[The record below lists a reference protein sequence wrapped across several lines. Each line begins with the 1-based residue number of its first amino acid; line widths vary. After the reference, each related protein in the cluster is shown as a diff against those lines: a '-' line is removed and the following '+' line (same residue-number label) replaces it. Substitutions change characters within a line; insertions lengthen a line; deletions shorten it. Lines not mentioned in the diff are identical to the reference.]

1 MTSAIT
7 LDKIKARCVE
17 EGDCLIWQGGVSKE
31 GYPIMKHGGACLHV
45 RRVAIALDGREP
57 KRRQPVTCSCGD
69 KRCIQPRHL
78 KLSTYSKIGK
88 ATAATGVYAA
98 KARCAKVAHANR
110 NRADTKLTM
119 EIAREIR
126 ASTESSEALA
136 ARYGVYRSRINAV
149 RRGDA
154 WKEYAATPFAGLGA
168 RA

>member
-1 MTSAIT
+1 
-7 LDKIKARCVE
+7 
-17 EGDCLIWQGGVSKE
+17 
-31 GYPIMKHGGACLHV
+31 MKHGGVCLHV
-45 RRVAIALDGREP
+45 RRVAIAIDGRAP
-57 KRRQPVTCSCGD
+57 KSRQPVTCSCND
-69 KRCIQPRHL
+69 KLCVRPIHL

-98 KARCAKVAHANR
+98 KARCAKLAEVNR
-110 NRADTKLTM
+110 NRKDTKLTM

-126 ASTESSEALA
+126 ASSESSDVLA

-149 RRGDA
+149 RRGES